1 MGGWVGG
8 CVCMTHGFVPGDV
21 LVLISVVRRK
31 ISRVVDPA
39 VHLHLK
45 SDAGYA
51 LGARVTE
58 LLRSTVT
65 QEITHSHHQIAASHH
80 QFCRG
85 SISITKLTLQ

>member
-1 MGGWVGG
+1 MDLY
-8 CVCMTHGFVPGDV
+8 VPGDV

-51 LGARVTE
+51 LGAGVTE
-58 LLRSTVT
+58 LLRST